1 MNIYCSPASDCLLA
15 DILASISAAP
25 EVAELDLSFAIL
37 GIIPETLG
45 LEIFQQKWL
54 VIMLAACQRVPR
66 QEAAGITATPRQ
78 MA

>member
-1 MNIYCSPASDCLLA
+1 MLTPTAVLPQIASWQK
-15 DILASISAAP
+15 SAL

-54 VIMLAACQRVPR
+54 VIMLAVCQCVPH
-66 QEAAGITATPRQ
+66 QEAAGIMATP
-78 MA
+78 